1 MYPYQLFLGLD
12 LYSLFIVVGV
22 IGCFA
27 LIRITQDKRGFDAKF
42 QNFVILTTLIT
53 VMGGYGTAVL
63 AQAFYN
69 IKSEGKFVINNGTG
83 ATFYGGLVGGIA
95 IFIIVYFGVGHFIF
109 KDKRHIYRFR
119 FLSDLAAP
127 CITFAHGMGRL
138 GCLMAG
144 CCYGAET
151 EAWYGIYMVNLGKK
165 VVPIQLYEALFL
177 FVLCALTVWMLLK
190 RKSYGLPV
198 YLSVYG
204 VWRFFIEYART
215 DYRGDTF
222 VSFLTPSQL
231 TSVLLVIASVAVFAG
246 ELYFDKR
253 KKANAAPSE
262 EIANG

>member
-1 MYPYQLFLGLD
+1 MYPYELFLGID

-22 IGCFA
+22 IGCFV
-27 LIRITQDKRGFDAKF
+27 LIRIMQDRMNFEAKF
-42 QNFVILTTLIT
+42 QNFVILTTLVT
-53 VMGGYGTAVL
+53 VLGGYGTAVV

-69 IKSEGKFVINNGTG
+69 IEKEGKFVINNETG

-95 IFIIVYFGVGHFIF
+95 IFLIVYFGIGHLIF
-109 KDKRHIYRFR
+109 KDKRTFKRLR

-144 CCYGAET
+144 CCHGAET
-151 EAWYGIYMVNLGKK
+151 EAWYGIYMVNIGKK

-177 FVLCALTVWMLLK
+177 LALCAFTAWMLLK
-190 RKSYGLPV
+190 RKRYVMPV
-198 YLSVYG
+198 YLLVYG

-215 DYRGDTF
+215 DYRGTTI

-231 TSVLLVIASVAVFAG
+231 TSVLLVIAAVVVFAG
-246 ELYFDKR
+246 ERYFDKR
-253 KKANAAPSE
+253 KKSDTVPAE

>member
-1 MYPYQLFLGLD
+1 MCPYELFLGLD
-12 LYSLFIVVGV
+12 LYSIFIVIGV
-22 IGCFA
+22 IGCFV
-27 LIRITQDKRGFDAKF
+27 LIRIMQDKREFDAKF
-42 QNFVILTTLIT
+42 QNFVILTTLVT
-53 VMGGYGTAVL
+53 VLGGYGTAVL

-69 IKSEGKFVINNGTG
+69 IKKEGKFVLNSGTG

-95 IFIIVYFGVGHFIF
+95 IFIIIYFIVGHFMF
-109 KDKRHIYRFR
+109 KDKRHLRRFR

-165 VVPIQLYEALFL
+165 VVPIQLYEAIFL
-177 FVLCALTVWMLLK
+177 LLLCALTAWMLIK
-190 RKSYGLPV
+190 RKRYGLPV

-215 DYRGDTF
+215 DYRGETF

-231 TSVLLVIASVAVFAG
+231 TSVLLVLAAVVVFAG

-253 KKANAAPSE
+253 KPKATEENANE
-262 EIANG
+262 